1 MALSIH
7 AAARSVV
14 VVASAR
20 THKLALQPPPERVSP
35 QTERA
40 STCPTLSLTSDVLV
54 RARAFV
60 DAMSDRNSIAV
71 RCARMSAELDART
84 SLLRQELERLSKL
97 SSRST
102 YVRSRSAVIQRALE
116 LLAAASRSAEQDDE
130 LTRLLSGLAL

>member
-1 MALSIH
+1 
-7 AAARSVV
+7 
-14 VVASAR
+14 
-20 THKLALQPPPERVSP
+20 
-35 QTERA
+35 
-40 STCPTLSLTSDVLV
+40 
-54 RARAFV
+54 
-60 DAMSDRNSIAV
+60 
-71 RCARMSAELDART
+71 MSAELDART